1 MGYSSAEGCCIL
13 RGHGKMTTDMTE
25 GKIIPQLTGFT
36 IPLILGNL
44 FQLTYNAADSVI
56 VGKFVGDDALAAVG
70 TAGPIMNMVIL
81 FISGMCM
88 GAGIL
93 MSTQYGAKKYAQL
106 ERQVSTAMIGGLGF
120 SAAVTVL
127 LLIFA
132 HPLLAILQVPQ
143 DIIGSA
149 AEYLRIIFGGLIF
162 TFIYNFFSNTLRAL
176 GDSRA
181 PLIFLIISAVL
192 NVALDLF
199 FVLSLKWG
207 VPGSALATVLSEALC
222 CLFCLGYIKK
232 KVPLLCL
239 GQKWKV
245 FDRAVLGRTFS
256 YGITSA
262 LQQMCVQLGKI
273 CVQTIV
279 NVQGVAFIAA
289 FTAINRVDDF
299 AMTPQQNIAH
309 ASTTF
314 MAQNRG
320 AGKIRRMKQGFYCT
334 ILLETIYT
342 AVVLALVFGFSR
354 QIMELFVGNDS
365 EEVVSLGISYL
376 KLIAF
381 MYVMPAATNII
392 QGFFRGLGD
401 LKVTLIS
408 TILNMSA
415 RFLSAWIMIHIMYGG
430 FDRLA
435 WANFFGWIAMLAFQ
449 IPMIAHRWKKIFGGE
464 KMRRGDTNSDTYP
477 AG

>member
-1 MGYSSAEGCCIL
+1 
-13 RGHGKMTTDMTE
+13 MTTDMTE

-36 IPLILGNL
+36 VPLILGNL

-70 TAGPIMNMVIL
+70 TAGPVMNMVIL

-127 LLIFA
+127 LLVFA
-132 HPLLAILQVPQ
+132 HPLLVLLQVPQ

-149 AEYLRIIFGGLIF
+149 AVYLRIIFGGLIF

-181 PLIFLIISAVL
+181 PLIFLIISAAL
-192 NVALDLF
+192 NVVLDLF
-199 FVLSLKWG
+199 FVLALEWG

-239 GQKWKV
+239 GKKWKV

-342 AVVLALVFGFSR
+342 AVVLALVFLFSR

-365 EEVVSLGISYL
+365 EEVVTLGISYL
-376 KLIAF
+376 ELIAF
-381 MYVMPAATNII
+381 MYVMPEATNII

-401 LKVTLIS
+401 LKVTLVS
-408 TILNMSA
+408 TILNMSS
-415 RFLSAWIMIHIMYGG
+415 RFLSAWVMIHIMHGG

-435 WANFFGWIAMLAFQ
+435 WANFFGWVAMLAFQ
-449 IPMIAHRWKKIFGGE
+449 IPMIVCRWKKVFSEGE
-464 KMRRGDTNSDTYP
+464 NHSIRQN
-477 AG
+477 

>member
-1 MGYSSAEGCCIL
+1 
-13 RGHGKMTTDMTE
+13 MTKDMTE
-25 GKIIPQLTGFT
+25 GPIIPQLTKFT

-56 VGKFVGDDALAAVG
+56 VGKFLGDDALAAVG

-93 MSTQYGAKKYAQL
+93 MSSYYGAKRYNRL
-106 ERQVSTAMIGGLGF
+106 ERQISTAMIGGLIF
-120 SAAVTVL
+120 SAVIAI
-127 LLIFA
+127 LLILFA
-132 HPLLAILQVPQ
+132 HPILELLQVPA
-143 DIIGSA
+143 DIIDSA
-149 AEYLRIIFGGLIF
+149 KGYLRIIFLGLIF
-162 TFIYNFFSNTLRAL
+162 TFVYNFFSNTLRAL
-176 GDSRA
+176 GDSKV
-181 PLIFLIISAVL
+181 PLYFLIISACL
-192 NVALDLF
+192 NVAGDLF
-199 FVLSLKWG
+199 FVVVLNWG
-207 VPGSALATVLSEALC
+207 VPGSALATVLSEMLC
-222 CLFCLGYIKK
+222 CLCCLIYIKRK
-232 KVPLLCL
+232 VPVLSEMLCCLCCLIYIKRKVPLLCL
-239 GQKWKV
+239 GNKWKV
-245 FDRAVLGRTFS
+245 FDPSLLWKTFS

-273 CVQTIV
+273 CVQTVV
-279 NVQGVAFIAA
+279 NVQGVEFIAA

-320 AGKIRRMKQGFYCT
+320 AGKIERMKKGFFSS
-334 ILLETIYT
+334 ILLQAIYT
-342 AVVLALVFGFSR
+342 AVIAAVTFFFSR
-354 QIMELFVGNDS
+354 QIMELFVGENS

-376 KLIAF
+376 VLIAP

-392 QGFFRGLGD
+392 QGYFRGLGD

-415 RFLSAWIMIHIMYGG
+415 RFFTAWLMIHVMHGG

-435 WANFFGWIAMLAFQ
+435 WANFFGWVAMLAFQ
-449 IPMIAHRWKKIFGGE
+449 IPMITYRWKKV
-464 KMRRGDTNSDTYP
+464 K
-477 AG
+477 

>member
-1 MGYSSAEGCCIL
+1 MLYFIV
-13 RGHGKMTTDMTE
+13 RGLEDMTTDMTE

-36 IPLILGNL
+36 VPLILGNL

-70 TAGPIMNMVIL
+70 TAGPVMNMVIL

-127 LLIFA
+127 LLVFA
-132 HPLLAILQVPQ
+132 HPLLVLLQVPQ

-149 AEYLRIIFGGLIF
+149 AVYLRIIFGGLIF

-181 PLIFLIISAVL
+181 PLIFLIISAAL
-192 NVALDLF
+192 NVVLDLF
-199 FVLSLKWG
+199 FVLALEWG

-239 GQKWKV
+239 GKKWKV

-342 AVVLALVFGFSR
+342 AVVLALVFLFSR

-365 EEVVSLGISYL
+365 EEVVTLGISYL
-376 KLIAF
+376 ELIAF
-381 MYVMPAATNII
+381 MYVMPEATNII

-401 LKVTLIS
+401 LKVTLVS
-408 TILNMSA
+408 TILNMAS
-415 RFLSAWIMIHIMYGG
+415 RFLSAWVMIHIMHGG

-435 WANFFGWIAMLAFQ
+435 WANFFGWVAMLAFQ
-449 IPMIAHRWKKIFGGE
+449 IPMIVCRWKKVFSEGE
-464 KMRRGDTNSDTYP
+464 NHS
-477 AG
+477 

>member
-1 MGYSSAEGCCIL
+1 
-13 RGHGKMTTDMTE
+13 MTTDMTE
-25 GKIIPQLTGFT
+25 GRIIPQLTEFT
-36 IPLILGNL
+36 IPLVLGNL

-93 MSTQYGAKKYAQL
+93 MSTHYGAKDYKLL
-106 ERQVSTAMIGGLGF
+106 ERQISTSMLGGLAF
-120 SAAVTVL
+120 SAVVAL
-127 LLIFA
+127 LLILFA
-132 HPLLAILQVPQ
+132 HPLLLLLQVPA

-149 AEYLRIIFGGLIF
+149 KGYLRIIFLGLIF
-162 TFIYNFFSNTLRAL
+162 TFVYNFFSNTLRAL
-176 GDSRA
+176 GDSKV
-181 PLIFLIISAVL
+181 PLYFLIISAL
-192 NVALDLF
+192 FNVVGDLF
-199 FVLSLKWG
+199 FVVVLGWG
-207 VPGSALATVLSEALC
+207 VPGSALATVLSEMMC
-222 CLFCLGYIKK
+222 CLFCLVYIKK

-239 GQKWKV
+239 GKKWRV
-245 FDRAVLGRTFS
+245 FDGSILWKTFN

-273 CVQTIV
+273 CVQTVV

-309 ASTTF
+309 AATTF

-320 AGKIRRMKQGFYCT
+320 AGKIRRMKQGFLSS
-334 ILLETIYT
+334 ILLQVIYT
-342 AVVLALVFGFSR
+342 AVVAVLVFFGAR
-354 QIMELFVGNDS
+354 PIMQMFVSDGS
-365 EEVVSLGISYL
+365 EEVIGLGMSYL
-376 KLIAF
+376 QLIAF
-381 MYVMPAATNII
+381 MYLMPAATNTI

-415 RFLSAWIMIHIMYGG
+415 RFLAAWLMVHVMHGG

-435 WANFFGWIAMLAFQ
+435 WANFFGWVAMLAFQ
-449 IPMIAHRWKKIFGGE
+449 IPMILVRWRKIH
-464 KMRRGDTNSDTYP
+464 NSSSC
-477 AG
+477 

>member
-1 MGYSSAEGCCIL
+1 MLYFIV
-13 RGHGKMTTDMTE
+13 RGLEDMTTDMTE

-36 IPLILGNL
+36 VPLILGNL

-70 TAGPIMNMVIL
+70 TAGPVMNMVIL

-127 LLIFA
+127 LLVFA
-132 HPLLAILQVPQ
+132 HPLLVLLQVPQ

-149 AEYLRIIFGGLIF
+149 AVYLRIIFGGLIF

-181 PLIFLIISAVL
+181 PLIFLIISAAL
-192 NVALDLF
+192 NVVLDLF
-199 FVLSLKWG
+199 FVLALEWG

-239 GQKWKV
+239 GKKWKV

-342 AVVLALVFGFSR
+342 AVVLALVFLFSR

-365 EEVVSLGISYL
+365 EEVVTLGISYL
-376 KLIAF
+376 ELIAF
-381 MYVMPAATNII
+381 MYVMPEATNII

-401 LKVTLIS
+401 LKVTLVS
-408 TILNMSA
+408 TILNMSS
-415 RFLSAWIMIHIMYGG
+415 RFLSAWVMIHIMHGG

-435 WANFFGWIAMLAFQ
+435 WANFFGWVAMLAFQ
-449 IPMIAHRWKKIFGGE
+449 IPMIVCRWKKVFSEGE
-464 KMRRGDTNSDTYP
+464 NHS
-477 AG
+477 

>member
-1 MGYSSAEGCCIL
+1 MLYFIV
-13 RGHGKMTTDMTE
+13 RGLEDMTTDMTE

-36 IPLILGNL
+36 VPLILGNL

-70 TAGPIMNMVIL
+70 TAGPVMNMVIL

-127 LLIFA
+127 LLVFA
-132 HPLLAILQVPQ
+132 HPLLVLLQVPQ

-149 AEYLRIIFGGLIF
+149 AVYLRIIFGGLIF

-181 PLIFLIISAVL
+181 PLIFLIISAAL
-192 NVALDLF
+192 NVVLDLF
-199 FVLSLKWG
+199 FVLVLEWG

-239 GQKWKV
+239 GKKWKV

-320 AGKIRRMKQGFYCT
+320 AGKNRRMKQGFYCT

-342 AVVLALVFGFSR
+342 AVVLALVFLFSR

-365 EEVVSLGISYL
+365 KEVVTLGISYL
-376 KLIAF
+376 ELIAF

-415 RFLSAWIMIHIMYGG
+415 RFLTAWIMIHIMHGG

-435 WANFFGWIAMLAFQ
+435 WANFFGWVAMLAFQ
-449 IPMIAHRWKKIFGGE
+449 IPMIVCRWKKVFSEGE
-464 KMRRGDTNSDTYP
+464 NHS
-477 AG
+477 

>member
-1 MGYSSAEGCCIL
+1 MLYFIV
-13 RGHGKMTTDMTE
+13 RGLEDMTTDMTE

-36 IPLILGNL
+36 VPLILGNL

-70 TAGPIMNMVIL
+70 TAGPVMNMVIL

-127 LLIFA
+127 LLVFA
-132 HPLLAILQVPQ
+132 HPLLVLLQVPQ

-149 AEYLRIIFGGLIF
+149 AVYLRIIFGGLIF

-181 PLIFLIISAVL
+181 PLIFLIISAAL
-192 NVALDLF
+192 NVVLDLF
-199 FVLSLKWG
+199 FVLALEWG

-239 GQKWKV
+239 GKKWKV

-342 AVVLALVFGFSR
+342 AVVLALVFLFSR

-365 EEVVSLGISYL
+365 EEVVTLGISYL
-376 KLIAF
+376 ELIAF
-381 MYVMPAATNII
+381 MYVMPEATNII

-401 LKVTLIS
+401 LKVTLVS
-408 TILNMSA
+408 TILNMSS
-415 RFLSAWIMIHIMYGG
+415 RFLSAWVMIHIMHGG

-435 WANFFGWIAMLAFQ
+435 WANFFGWVAMLAFQ
-449 IPMIAHRWKKIFGGE
+449 IPMIVCRWKKVFSEGE
-464 KMRRGDTNSDTYP
+464 DHSIRQN
-477 AG
+477 

>member
-1 MGYSSAEGCCIL
+1 MLYFIV
-13 RGHGKMTTDMTE
+13 RGLEDMTTDMTE

-36 IPLILGNL
+36 VPLILGNL

-70 TAGPIMNMVIL
+70 TAGPVMNMVIL

-127 LLIFA
+127 LLVFA
-132 HPLLAILQVPQ
+132 HPLLVLLQVPQ

-149 AEYLRIIFGGLIF
+149 AVYLRIIFGGLIF

-181 PLIFLIISAVL
+181 PLIFLIISAAL
-192 NVALDLF
+192 NVVLDLF
-199 FVLSLKWG
+199 FVLALEWG

-239 GQKWKV
+239 GKKWKV

-334 ILLETIYT
+334 ILLETVYT
-342 AVVLALVFGFSR
+342 AVVLALVFLFSR

-365 EEVVSLGISYL
+365 EEVVTLGAAYL
-376 KLIAF
+376 KLIAL
-381 MYVMPAATNII
+381 MYVMPEATNII

-401 LKVTLIS
+401 LKVTLVS

-415 RFLSAWIMIHIMYGG
+415 RFLSAWIMIHIMHGG

-435 WANFFGWIAMLAFQ
+435 WANFFGWVAMLAFQ
-449 IPMIAHRWKKIFGGE
+449 IPMIVCRWKKVFSE
-464 KMRRGDTNSDTYP
+464 EENHS
-477 AG
+477 

>member
-1 MGYSSAEGCCIL
+1 
-13 RGHGKMTTDMTE
+13 MTE

-36 IPLILGNL
+36 IPLVLGNL

-93 MSTQYGAKKYAQL
+93 MSTQYGAKKYGQL
-106 ERQVSTAMIGGLGF
+106 ERQVSTAMIGGIGF
-120 SAAVTVL
+120 SIGVTVL
-127 LLIFA
+127 LMIFA
-132 HPLLAILQVPQ
+132 CPLLGLLQVPQ

-149 AEYLRIIFGGLIF
+149 AVYLRIIFGGLIF

-181 PLIFLIISAVL
+181 PLFFLIISAFLNIVL
-192 NVALDLF
+192 DLSFVVALD
-199 FVLSLKWG
+199 WG
-207 VPGSALATVLSEALC
+207 VPGSAAATVLSEALC
-222 CLFCLGYIKK
+222 CLFCLGYIKRQ
-232 KVPLLCL
+232 VPLLCL
-239 GQKWKV
+239 GRKWGV

-279 NVQGVAFIAA
+279 NVQGVEFIAA

-320 AGKIRRMKQGFYCT
+320 AGKLRRMKQGFYCT
-334 ILLETIYT
+334 ILLEAVYT
-342 AVVLALVFGFSR
+342 AVVLALVFVFSR
-354 QIMELFVGNDS
+354 QIMELFVGEDS
-365 EEVVSLGISYL
+365 GEVVSLGISYL
-376 KLIAF
+376 KLISL

-415 RFLSAWIMIHIMYGG
+415 RFLSAWIMIHILHGG
-430 FDRLA
+430 FERLA
-435 WANFFGWIAMLAFQ
+435 WANFWGWVAMLLFQ
-449 IPMIAHRWKKIFGGE
+449 IPMICFRWKKTFGRE
-464 KMRRGDTNSDTYP
+464 LSHNEETK
-477 AG
+477 A

>member
-1 MGYSSAEGCCIL
+1 MLYFL
-13 RGHGKMTTDMTE
+13 RGQGKMTTDMTE

-106 ERQVSTAMIGGLGF
+106 ECQISTAMIGGLAF

-132 HPLLAILQVPQ
+132 HPLLVLLQVPQ
-143 DIIGSA
+143 DIIGTA
-149 AEYLRIIFGGLIF
+149 AVYLRIIFSGLTF

-192 NVALDLF
+192 NVVLDLF
-199 FVLSLKWG
+199 FVLVLRWG

-239 GQKWKV
+239 GEKWKV

-320 AGKIRRMKQGFYCT
+320 AGKNRRMKQGFYCT

-365 EEVVSLGISYL
+365 EEVVTLGISYL

-415 RFLSAWIMIHIMYGG
+415 RFFSAWIMIHIMHGG

-449 IPMIAHRWKKIFGGE
+449 IPMITHRWKKIFVR
-464 KMRRGDTNSDTYP
+464 KKKRSGDTDPNTYP